1 MNDHNLPSR
10 PNSDQSP
17 DDQHGDE
24 LDNAMQHDPDDVED
38 DAEDVDDPDR
48 EEDCDREEY
57 ASSECPSCESS
68 NGCSH
73 KIAIWSGCNADWHG
87 PLVNATKSLHQA
99 IEWTLWR
106 GYHLRGP
113 DREPPG
119 TFGWSLSQLVESTK
133 DGLGEDVDD
142 CDWWGP
148 LREYWMSTASEECGC
163 EVLDDSVDYGACGSC
178 DHFKYVVA
186 EDPARAIA
194 DVVAQAESDLVALR
208 QWFQLEHGDQ
218 PPGLQPC

>member
-1 MNDHNLPSR
+1 MNDHNLPSS

-24 LDNAMQHDPDDVED
+24 LDNAMNRDPDDDED

-48 EEDCDREEY
+48 EEDCDSEGS
-57 ASSECPSCESS
+57 ASPECPYCDSS
-68 NGCSH
+68 NRCSH

-87 PLVNATKSLHQA
+87 PLVDATKSLHKA

-106 GYHLRGP
+106 GYQLHGP
-113 DREPPG
+113 DRKPPG
-119 TFGWSLSQLVESTK
+119 TFGWSLSQLVERTK
-133 DGLGEDVDD
+133 QGLGDDVDH

-148 LREYWMSTASEECGC
+148 LRKYWMSTASEECGC
-163 EVLDDSVDYGACGSC
+163 EVLDDVFKDEACGG
-178 DHFKYVVA
+178 DHYKYVVA
-186 EDPARAIA
+186 KHPPRAIA

-208 QWFQLEHGDQ
+208 EWFRLEHGDQ
-218 PPGLQPC
+218 PPGLHPC